1 MTTNNADD
9 PDFHVPTVPTTEMST
24 DDPRNVT
31 GDDLP
36 PVPETGEPRGG
47 DGADV
52 RGQRGS

>member
-52 RGQRGS
+52 RG